1 MANLIEESQVYYDAL
16 ETQTLDAVTDGAKK
30 EKITSEE
37 IIQVRNKAEHIVTSL
52 KQNQVIHLGQKRRQ
66 MKIFGLNF
74 SSPLMLY
81 RTHTN
86 SGPLSNRR
94 PLFKNS
100 NRRPLFI

>member
-52 KQNQVIHLGQKRRQ
+52 KQNQVIYYLGQKRHQ
-66 MKIFGLNF
+66 MKTFGLNF
-74 SSPLMLY
+74 SSPHML
-81 RTHTN
+81 
-86 SGPLSNRR
+86 
-94 PLFKNS
+94 
-100 NRRPLFI
+100 

>member
-37 IIQVRNKAEHIVTSL
+37 IIQVRNKAEHIVKSL

-74 SSPLMLY
+74 SSPLICY
-81 RTHTN
+81 D
-86 SGPLSNRR
+86 
-94 PLFKNS
+94 F
-100 NRRPLFI
+100 F

>member
-16 ETQTLDAVTDGAKK
+16 ETQTLDAVTDGTKK

-37 IIQVRNKAEHIVTSL
+37 IIQVRNKAEHIVKSL

-74 SSPLMLY
+74 SSPLICY
-81 RTHTN
+81 D
-86 SGPLSNRR
+86 
-94 PLFKNS
+94 F
-100 NRRPLFI
+100 F

>member
-37 IIQVRNKAEHIVTSL
+37 IIQVRNKAEQIVKSL

-74 SSPLMLY
+74 SSPLICYDFFLIFRKIAKVNPY
-81 RTHTN
+81 L
-86 SGPLSNRR
+86 PFLKK
-94 PLFKNS
+94 LFLN
-100 NRRPLFI
+100 